1 MKAAVPVLV
10 ILALLSALLLTG
22 ASAALAQDCDKVVLT
37 ETVLAGDTSR
47 AAGLSV
53 TASSHCRDHL
63 LWESRFSV
71 GRLEELE
78 TDFSLSQEEVLDGYR
93 TSDFAGDCLSLSFF
107 EGGISSSGSLEEGV
121 AEDVMLQS
129 IFALAKDVASPGRAG
144 GEYTE
149 TVDLAE
155 YYEYVP
161 LYADLYGIP
170 GVTPEKELALT
181 GCARTIS
188 ASPCRKAG
196 CWRSPWRPF
205 PTARSAASASTAWS
219 GSWICTATASRP
231 ATASCLYPRSASATG
246 ASRT

>member
-78 TDFSLSQEEVLDGYR
+78 TDFSLSQEKVLDGYR

-107 EGGISSSGSLEEGV
+107 EGGISSSG
-121 AEDVMLQS
+121 
-129 IFALAKDVASPGRAG
+129 
-144 GEYTE
+144 
-149 TVDLAE
+149 
-155 YYEYVP
+155 
-161 LYADLYGIP
+161 
-170 GVTPEKELALT
+170 
-181 GCARTIS
+181 
-188 ASPCRKAG
+188 
-196 CWRSPWRPF
+196 
-205 PTARSAASASTAWS
+205 
-219 GSWICTATASRP
+219 
-231 ATASCLYPRSASATG
+231 
-246 ASRT
+246 